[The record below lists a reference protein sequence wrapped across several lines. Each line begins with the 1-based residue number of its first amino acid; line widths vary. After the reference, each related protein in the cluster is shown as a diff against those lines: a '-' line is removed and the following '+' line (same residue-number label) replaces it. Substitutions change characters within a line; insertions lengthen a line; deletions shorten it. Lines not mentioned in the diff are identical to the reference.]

1 MRLSQNEISA
11 IKRNV
16 LHFDS
21 DARIYLFGSRLK
33 DDAKG
38 GDIDILVISDKI
50 GFIEK
55 IKIKT
60 EIFKEIDEQK
70 LDLIIKKDFRHVFVK
85 MIKPEL
91 QRL

>member
-1 MRLSQNEISA
+1 MRLSHNEISA
-11 IKRNV
+11 IKKNV
-16 LHFDS
+16 LQFDS
-21 DARIYLFGSRLK
+21 NAKVYLFGSRVK
-33 DDAKG
+33 DDEKG

-60 EIFKEIDEQK
+60 GIFKEIDEQK
-70 LDLIIKKDFRHVFVK
+70 LDLIIKKDFSHVFVQ